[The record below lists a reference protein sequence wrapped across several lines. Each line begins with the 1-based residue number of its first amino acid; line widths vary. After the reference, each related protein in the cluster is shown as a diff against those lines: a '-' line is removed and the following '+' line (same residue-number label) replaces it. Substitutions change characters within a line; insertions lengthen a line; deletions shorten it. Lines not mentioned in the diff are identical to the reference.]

1 MPEDVPLFRTIDC
14 IRLPVPDIDT
24 GLGFYRDALGH
35 QLIWRSAEAAGLR
48 MPGTDAEL
56 VIYTDGG
63 TPETDLLVDDVA
75 AAVERLTAAGAKV
88 RRGPFD
94 ITIGRC
100 AVVEDPFG
108 NALVVLDASK
118 GKLRTD
124 AEGNVT
130 GVTRP

>member
-1 MPEDVPLFRTIDC
+1 
-14 IRLPVPDIDT
+14 VPDIDT

-56 VIYTDGG
+56 VIYTDGD

-100 AVVEDPFG
+100 VVEDPFG